1 MLVDGEAAELNWL
14 CFDLSAGRFTGICF
28 LLILMVIFAFIW
40 TLGTVFGL
48 VPVSYLVHIGSG
60 EELGVVRN
68 WLSRVFLR

>member
-1 MLVDGEAAELNWL
+1 ML
-14 CFDLSAGRFTGICF
+14 